1 MAASGD
7 VEEAGE
13 EEGDREK
20 KRRGRGGVNN
30 LVSLAQLCFQISN
43 TTLLARY
50 RISEEFKVSH
60 PIAHHQYKR
69 IFQPEN
75 FF

>member
-20 KRRGRGGVNN
+20 KGRGGVNN
-30 LVSLAQLCFQISN
+30 LVSFAQLCFQISN
-43 TTLLARY
+43 KTLLARY